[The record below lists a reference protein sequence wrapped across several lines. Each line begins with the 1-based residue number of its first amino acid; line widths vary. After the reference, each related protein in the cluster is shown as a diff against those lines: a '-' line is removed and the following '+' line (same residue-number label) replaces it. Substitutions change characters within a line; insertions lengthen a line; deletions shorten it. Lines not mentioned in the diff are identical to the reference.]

1 MTHPKW
7 RYLPFPHI
15 HINSLTRKVRATMA
29 EPVVEPLDGD
39 ELATPGAAKVRG
51 VKGLPKGV
59 SVVKGRYQG
68 RVSHKPTSTVQRS
81 VGLYGPLLDQRGSG

>member
-1 MTHPKW
+1 
-7 RYLPFPHI
+7 
-15 HINSLTRKVRATMA
+15 MA

-39 ELATPGAAKVRG
+39 ELTTADTGKVRG

-68 RVSHKPTSTVQRS
+68 RVSHKPSNTVQRS
-81 VGLYGPLLDQRGSG
+81 VGCWSC